1 MSKLVG
7 CAYGDQWLAEVGWQ
21 GEREST
27 SMECS
32 SFRGLRNEESMLE
45 QVARLLESG
54 SELAGWPEDVRTALA
69 LALDDG

>member
-1 MSKLVG
+1 
-7 CAYGDQWLAEVGWQ
+7 
-21 GEREST
+21 
-27 SMECS
+27 MECS